1 MRELAFK
8 LVYELEV
15 QKENSEEQFE
25 IFIQNNEVI
34 EESVKDYLKNI
45 SNGIYNNNEEMNKL
59 IEKNLKDNWSI
70 NRISKINISLIK
82 LAIYEMVY
90 NKLPYK
96 VAINEVVELAKKYAD
111 ESAPVFI
118 NGILASVVKEKNL
131 NGDINKLEANQMEIV
146 ESNYDLNKI
155 LDELKRLALIR
166 IGDKNLDLRCNFAP
180 NIPSLLLGDPDKI
193 KSIILNLL
201 TNAIKY
207 TDSGVIY
214 FSVDCENVK
223 DRSNLVIRVKDTGRG
238 MSPDQLDNLF
248 TKFNRLD
255 GDMDSNI
262 EGTGL
267 GLAITKSLVDLF
279 DGSIDVDSTLGEG
292 STFTVKLSQKI
303 VEYKDNT
310 VDSTSIEEVL

>member
-1 MRELAFK
+1 MQRSAMRELAFK

-131 NGDINKLEANQMEIV
+131 NGDIN
-146 ESNYDLNKI
+146 
-155 LDELKRLALIR
+155 
-166 IGDKNLDLRCNFAP
+166 
-180 NIPSLLLGDPDKI
+180 
-193 KSIILNLL
+193 
-201 TNAIKY
+201 
-207 TDSGVIY
+207 
-214 FSVDCENVK
+214 EN
-223 DRSNLVIRVKDTGRG
+223 
-238 MSPDQLDNLF
+238 
-248 TKFNRLD
+248 
-255 GDMDSNI
+255 
-262 EGTGL
+262 
-267 GLAITKSLVDLF
+267 
-279 DGSIDVDSTLGEG
+279 
-292 STFTVKLSQKI
+292 
-303 VEYKDNT
+303 
-310 VDSTSIEEVL
+310 

>member
-1 MRELAFK
+1 MQRSAMRELAFK

-34 EESVKDYLKNI
+34 EESVKDYIKNI

-131 NGDINKLEANQMEIV
+131 NGDIN
-146 ESNYDLNKI
+146 
-155 LDELKRLALIR
+155 
-166 IGDKNLDLRCNFAP
+166 
-180 NIPSLLLGDPDKI
+180 
-193 KSIILNLL
+193 
-201 TNAIKY
+201 
-207 TDSGVIY
+207 
-214 FSVDCENVK
+214 EN
-223 DRSNLVIRVKDTGRG
+223 
-238 MSPDQLDNLF
+238 
-248 TKFNRLD
+248 
-255 GDMDSNI
+255 
-262 EGTGL
+262 
-267 GLAITKSLVDLF
+267 
-279 DGSIDVDSTLGEG
+279 
-292 STFTVKLSQKI
+292 
-303 VEYKDNT
+303 
-310 VDSTSIEEVL
+310 